1 MHIKAQH
8 FSLNLF
14 MSQRSLFMCL
24 TADLLPMRILLSC
37 HFPFSKMV
45 KIMINKY

>member
-14 MSQRSLFMCL
+14 MSQRSLFV
-24 TADLLPMRILLSC
+24 DLLPMMILFTY
-37 HFPFSKMV
+37 HFPFSKTV
-45 KIMINKY
+45 KIMIYKY